1 MTEASRQESF
11 EAETWL
17 KKILGNVGGPA
28 DESFALIAVCSLR
41 GAESLDGS
49 APAVTILA
57 RRGLTDLEA
66 GPLETS
72 ILGLSIDHQGSTSF
86 RGPNGVEIHRQSAAQ
101 LARVCCELGLRA
113 SWAEASVVASYRALA
128 VVVVGGR
135 NIESPGD
142 GKRVMLRNLAGNAS
156 TAVLQL
162 RGDASEPA
170 GPGEADE
177 PAENDTQLD
186 LLSLR
191 RLDETLA
198 AVCQASC
205 SSLRADVTH
214 VALVD
219 SSGGRVTILASC
231 GTLDIRWKGLS
242 LALGEGF
249 CGRSAQDRRVY
260 SGLHDP
266 ELKDEPTEVTCIA
279 LEEGIRSSMCVPL
292 QANEQLLGVLWLCFR
307 QTVQH
312 PREEHRRIRRF
323 ADGAATAI
331 ANAKLFERASWEAD
345 AGQRLISLLRSASD
359 PASLARLVSELADN
373 PVAFYDRQ
381 QVFLACHPPNLS
393 ALVESEAV
401 EFKHE
406 IERGAR
412 PEWANLQS
420 TLEEQKRGVLIPENK
435 GWEWPFDRAQ
445 APAIVGDDLFG
456 FVEIIG
462 MHHSLSEADVRL
474 AESAGTAL
482 ALQLF
487 LERASSESEHRLRG
501 EMLDDLLS
509 GSREAVEGAVRR
521 SSHLGHHLSG
531 PHVVMVCE
539 VPDFASLATS
549 RGWNARQSVRSSEA
563 LRENV
568 IRVCANLRVEGLVA
582 QREGRVVV
590 VLPTPADGA
599 AVSIRDLGTAVMSRL
614 RALSPALPLRVSIG
628 GQVDDVRLIGKSYD
642 DAILALRVS
651 KSCGIDKDVLYS
663 DDLGILPLLSNGTD
677 PAKLARFIELRVG
690 SLIDYDRDN
699 ATALVKT
706 LSAYLDHYCNKS
718 ATAKF
723 LHIHVNTLK
732 YRLKRIGIT
741 CCLDCEDVTNLFPV
755 HLALHMKNTIDLI
768 SSEEAVPEE
777 TQHL

>member
-1 MTEASRQESF
+1 MAEDSRRQPSES
-11 EAETWL
+11 ELWL
-17 KKILGNVGGPA
+17 DKILGTVGDPPN
-28 DESFALIAVCSLR
+28 ELFALVAVCPLR
-41 GAESLDGS
+41 GTESHDG
-49 APAVTILA
+49 PTPGVTVLA
-57 RRGLTDLEA
+57 RRGLTDLQA

-72 ILGLSIDHQGSTSF
+72 ILGLSIDHQGSASF

-135 NIESPGD
+135 NIDPPGD
-142 GKRVMLRNLAGNAS
+142 EKRVVLRNLAGNAC
-156 TAVLQL
+156 TAILQL
-162 RGDASEPA
+162 RGEVSEPPVPA
-170 GPGEADE
+170 E
-177 PAENDTQLD
+177 PAEEHAQLD

-198 AVCQASC
+198 AVCEASC
-205 SSLRADVTH
+205 ASLMADVTH

-219 SSGGRVTILASC
+219 SSGGRVTVLASC
-231 GTLDIRWKGLS
+231 GARDIRWKGLS

-249 CGRSAQDRRVY
+249 CGRSAQDRKVY

-266 ELKDEPTEVTCIA
+266 ELKDEPANVTSIA
-279 LEEGIRSSMCVPL
+279 FEEGVRSSICVPL

-312 PREEHRRIRRF
+312 PREELRRIRRF
-323 ADGAATAI
+323 AAGAATAI

-345 AGQRLISLLRSASD
+345 AGQRLIALLRSASD

-393 ALVESEAV
+393 ALVKSEAV

-445 APAIVGDDLFG
+445 APAIIGDDLFG

-462 MHHSLSEADVRL
+462 MHHSLAEADVRL

-487 LERASSESEHRLRG
+487 LERAASESEHRLRG

-521 SSHLGHHLSG
+521 SAHLGHHLSG

-599 AVSIRDLGTAVMSRL
+599 VVATRDIGAAVMSRL
-614 RALSPALPLRVSIG
+614 RGLMPALPMRVSIG
-628 GQVDDVRLIGKSYD
+628 GQVDAVRHIRKSYD
-642 DAILALRVS
+642 DAILALRIS
-651 KSCGIDKDVLYS
+651 KSCGIDRDVLYS
-663 DDLGILPLLSNGTD
+663 DDLGILSLLSDGTD
-677 PAKLARFIELRVG
+677 PAKLARFIERRVG
-690 SLIDYDRDN
+690 GLIDYDRDN
-699 ATALVKT
+699 TTDLVKT
-706 LSAYLDHYCNKS
+706 LSAYLDHYCSKS
-718 ATAKF
+718 ATARS
-723 LHIHVNTLK
+723 LNIHINTLK
-732 YRLKRIGIT
+732 YRLKKIT
-741 CCLDCEDVTNLFPV
+741 DVCGLDCDDVTNLFPV
-755 HLALHMKNTIDLI
+755 HLALHMKKTIDMLYF
-768 SSEEAVPEE
+768 EE
-777 TQHL
+777 TLIENI